1 MSQDLASTEPAPGA
15 PSVPDRA
22 QAWLRRVPT
31 LLHRTSLR
39 ARLIA
44 VTLCLLVVA
53 LALSSSVMGYLMRR
67 ELIARVDDNLR
78 RSSTSVANQALN
90 QLLANRETIR
100 LPSVYAV
107 VIFPQSGT
115 GAIKIPATDVDAVP
129 ALSAM
134 TLADPRV
141 DNGEAFTLGTAGSD
155 LLWRGV
161 ARALDDGTAVV
172 VVAQPL
178 KDVSTTL
185 KRFALLAALISL
197 ATLAAFA
204 LVGWLAVRRAF
215 RPLTE
220 IENTARAISA
230 GDLSRRIPTTDAP
243 EEVASLSTS
252 LNAML
257 THVEE
262 SFAVREASEERMR
275 QFVAD
280 ASHELRTPLATVR
293 GYAELYR
300 QGAVPEQA
308 LPSTIGRIEG
318 EASRMAHLV
327 DDLLLLAR
335 LDEERPL
342 EKTPFDVTV
351 VAAEAVQAARVRD
364 PARHITLTGL
374 SGALTPLELQGEEA
388 GMHQVL
394 GNLLTNAIRHTPAGT
409 PIDVAV
415 GRSASGVVIEV
426 RDHGHGIDEAAKSR
440 IFERF
445 YRVDSARTRASGGT
459 GLGLAIVAAIV
470 ARHGGRVGIATTPG
484 GGATFI
490 VELPAPTYS
499 GNSQA

>member
-1 MSQDLASTEPAPGA
+1 M
-15 PSVPDRA
+15 
-22 QAWLRRVPT
+22 
-31 LLHRTSLR
+31 
-39 ARLIA
+39 
-44 VTLCLLVVA
+44 
-53 LALSSSVMGYLMRR
+53 
-67 ELIARVDDNLR
+67 
-78 RSSTSVANQALN
+78 
-90 QLLANRETIR
+90 
-100 LPSVYAV
+100 
-107 VIFPQSGT
+107 
-115 GAIKIPATDVDAVP
+115 
-129 ALSAM
+129 
-134 TLADPRV
+134 
-141 DNGEAFTLGTAGSD
+141 
-155 LLWRGV
+155 
-161 ARALDDGTAVV
+161 
-172 VVAQPL
+172 
-178 KDVSTTL
+178 
-185 KRFALLAALISL
+185 LAALISL

-204 LVGWLAVRRAF
+204 LVGWLAVHRTF

-220 IENTARAISA
+220 IENTAGRSA

-243 EEVASLSTS
+243 EGWRLVHP

-280 ASHELRTPLATVR
+280 ASTSCAHPWRPCGGMPSCIARVRCPSRRSLDNRTDR
-293 GYAELYR
+293 GAR
-300 QGAVPEQA
+300 P
-308 LPSTIGRIEG
+308 P
-318 EASRMAHLV
+318 RMAHLV

-426 RDHGHGIDEAAKSR
+426 RDHGHGIDE
-440 IFERF
+440 
-445 YRVDSARTRASGGT
+445 
-459 GLGLAIVAAIV
+459 
-470 ARHGGRVGIATTPG
+470 P
-484 GGATFI
+484 
-490 VELPAPTYS
+490 
-499 GNSQA
+499 